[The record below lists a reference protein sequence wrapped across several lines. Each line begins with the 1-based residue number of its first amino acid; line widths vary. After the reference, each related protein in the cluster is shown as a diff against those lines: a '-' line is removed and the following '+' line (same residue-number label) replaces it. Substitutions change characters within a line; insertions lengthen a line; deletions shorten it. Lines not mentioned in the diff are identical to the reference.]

1 MVRAN
6 ANVMQG
12 LTVGTILSHPMPVPA
27 TPAGL
32 DEFTP
37 AWLNDALADSGILG
51 GASITEARAELVA
64 ADRGI
69 GGTVARIRLG
79 YEGPAPGAPASIIA
93 KLPSAI
99 ELTRG
104 GGRFLRLP
112 EREVRFYRELAG
124 RVPTRTPACYYAAI
138 DEDGD
143 AFVLL
148 IEDLGAL
155 PPGDDVQGTTRER
168 AERVVDAIAAQ
179 HAAWWRSPDLDG
191 LDWMPAV
198 DEHARMWQRMF
209 ATAWREHRDELG
221 ELVPAELAPLG
232 EAMTRRLGAAVSRLG
247 ELPRTLLHGDLRL
260 DNLFFLDDPAD
271 GVVAVDWSNASR
283 GPGPYD
289 LAYFMC
295 VAFDPAERR
304 EHEQVLLRR
313 YVDALAAAG
322 VEGVTFEECF
332 DVYRLSFCEPFTRM
346 FFLLMRGHADKGT
359 DRPPTVL
366 ARFVRNAGQAAVDLG
381 AMELVGD

>member
-1 MVRAN
+1 MRA
-6 ANVMQG
+6 
-12 LTVGTILSHPMPVPA
+12 ILSHPMPVPA
-27 TPAGL
+27 TPSDL
-32 DEFTP
+32 DQFTP

-51 GASITEARAELVA
+51 DARIAEASAELVA

-69 GGTVARIRLG
+69 GGTVARIRLD
-79 YEGPAPGAPASIIA
+79 YEERAPAAPPSIIA

-124 RVPTRTPACYYAAI
+124 RVPTRTPECYYAAI
-138 DEDGD
+138 DDDGD

-155 PPGDDVQGTTRER
+155 PAGDDVEGTTPDR
-168 AERVVDAIAAQ
+168 AARVVDAIAAQ
-179 HAAWWRSPDLDG
+179 HAAWWRSPDLDA
-191 LDWMPAV
+191 LDWMPAI
-198 DEHARMWQRMF
+198 DQHSRMWQRMF
-209 ATAWREHRDELG
+209 TTTWREHRDGLEG
-221 ELVPAELAPLG
+221 LVPADVVPLG
-232 EAMTRRLGAAVSRLG
+232 EAMTRQLGAAVTRLAQA
-247 ELPRTLLHGDLRL
+247 PPTLLHGDLRL
-260 DNLFFLDDPAD
+260 DNLFFPDDQRE

-289 LAYFMC
+289 VAYFMC
-295 VAFDPAERR
+295 VAFDPEQRR
-304 EHEQVLLRR
+304 EQEHALLRR
-313 YVDALAAAG
+313 YVDALAAGG

-332 DVYRLSFCEPFTRM
+332 DVYRLSFVEPFTRM

-366 ARFVRNAGQAAVDLG
+366 SRFVRNAGQAAVDLG
-381 AMELVGD
+381 ALELIGD

>member
-1 MVRAN
+1 MVRA
-6 ANVMQG
+6 
-12 LTVGTILSHPMPVPA
+12 ILSHPMTVPA

-37 AWLNDALADSGILG
+37 AWLNDALEDSGILG
-51 GASITEARAELVA
+51 GARIAEARAELVA
-64 ADRGI
+64 VDRGI

-79 YEGPAPGAPASIIA
+79 YEGAAAGAPASIIA

-112 EREVRFYRELAG
+112 EREVRFYRALAD

-138 DEDGD
+138 DDEGD

-155 PPGDDVQGTTRER
+155 PSGDDVQGATREQ
-168 AERVVDAIAAQ
+168 AERVIDAIATQ
-179 HAAWWRSPDLDG
+179 HAAWWRSPGLG
-191 LDWMPAV
+191 ALDWMPAI

-209 ATAWREHRDELG
+209 ATAWREHRDDLG
-221 ELVPAELAPLG
+221 DLVPPDLAPLG
-232 EAMTRRLGAAVSRLG
+232 EAMTRHLGTAVTRLG

-260 DNLFFLDDPAD
+260 DNLFFPDDPPG

-289 LAYFMC
+289 VAYFMC
-295 VAFDPAERR
+295 VAFDPAGRR
-304 EHEQVLLRR
+304 EHEQALLRR

-332 DVYRLSFCEPFTRM
+332 DTYRLSFCEPFTRM

-359 DRPPTVL
+359 DRPSTVL
-366 ARFVRNAGQAAVDLG
+366 SRFVRNAGQAAVDLG
-381 AMELVGD
+381 ALRLIGD

>member
-1 MVRAN
+1 
-6 ANVMQG
+6 
-12 LTVGTILSHPMPVPA
+12 MPVPA
-27 TPAGL
+27 TPADL
-32 DEFTP
+32 EDFTL
-37 AWLNDALADSGILG
+37 AWLNDALHDSGVLDSTRVT
-51 GASITEARAELVA
+51 AAHAELVA
-64 ADRGI
+64 TGRGI
-69 GGTVARIRLG
+69 GGTVARIHLG
-79 YEGPAPGAPASIIA
+79 YEGDAADAPASIIA

-112 EREVRFYRELAG
+112 EREVRFYRDLAG
-124 RVPTRTPACYYAAI
+124 RVPTRTPECYYAAI
-138 DEDGD
+138 DDDGD

-155 PPGDDVQGTTRER
+155 PSGDDVTGTTLDH

-179 HAAWWRSPDLDG
+179 HAAWWRSPDLDA
-191 LDWMPAV
+191 LEWMPAI

-209 ATAWREHRDELG
+209 TTAWREHRDEVG
-221 ELVPAELAPLG
+221 DLVPPDLAPLG
-232 EAMTRRLGAAVSRLG
+232 EAMTRRLGAAVTRLG

-260 DNLFFLDDPAD
+260 DNLFFPDDPPG

-289 LAYFMC
+289 VAYFMC

-304 EHEQVLLRR
+304 EREQALLRR

-322 VEGVTFEECF
+322 VGGVTFEECF

-359 DRPPTVL
+359 DRPSTVL
-366 ARFVRNAGQAAVDLG
+366 SRFVRNAGRAAVDLG
-381 AMELVGD
+381 ALELVDD

>member
-1 MVRAN
+1 
-6 ANVMQG
+6 
-12 LTVGTILSHPMPVPA
+12 MPLPA
-27 TPAGL
+27 TPGNIAQ
-32 DEFTP
+32 FTP
-37 AWLNDALADSGILG
+37 AWLNDALHDSGVLG
-51 GASITEARAELVA
+51 GARIAEADAELVA

-69 GGTVARIRLG
+69 GGTVARIHLA
-79 YEGPAPGAPASIIA
+79 YEGEAAGAPASIIA

-124 RVPTRTPACYYAAI
+124 RVPTRTADCYYAAI
-138 DEDGD
+138 DDDGD

-148 IEDLGAL
+148 IEDLGAMES
-155 PPGDDVQGTTRER
+155 GDDLVGTTPER
-168 AERVVDAIAAQ
+168 AALVVDAIAAQ
-179 HAAWWRSPDLDG
+179 HAAWWRSPDLDA
-191 LDWMPAV
+191 LAWMPAI

-209 ATAWREHRDELG
+209 TTAWREHRDGLAELLTP
-221 ELVPAELAPLG
+221 ELVPLG
-232 EAMTRRLGAAVSRLG
+232 EAMTRRLGAAVTRLAG
-247 ELPRTLLHGDLRL
+247 SPPTLLHGDLRL
-260 DNLFFLDDPAD
+260 DNLFFPDDPTE

-295 VAFDPAERR
+295 VALDPEQRR
-304 EHEQVLLRR
+304 AHEQALLRR

-322 VEGVTFEECF
+322 VEGVTFEQCF
-332 DVYRLSFCEPFTRM
+332 DIYRLSFCEPFTRM

-359 DRPPTVL
+359 ERPPQVL
-366 ARFVRNAGQAAVDLG
+366 SRFVRNAGQAAMDLDAPG
-381 AMELVGD
+381 LLEG